1 MTDMR
6 EITIKDI
13 LAIIRRHWVWMV
25 LIPLFVGGGVYF
37 YFLQQPNEYTAE
49 TRLYVLM
56 EYVDNVGQVRYDTT
70 TSTQFTGDFKELI
83 QTRQV
88 YQETADRL
96 GGTIDMLED
105 VNIDISAVTGTR
117 LLIVSATSASPALS
131 LNVANTISQ
140 VFIEY
145 ITRIM
150 KTDAVSIAAE
160 ATLPE
165 EPSGPARGR
174 NTALAALLALVG
186 IAGIMIVIEMLN
198 TKIKTIEEAEEVLQ
212 TSVLASIPD
221 YRDSIGRYMK
231 YQDPDKTLSDAVSV
245 AVTEGVKTLAAN
257 IQFERSGP
265 TIGSIMVT
273 SSMSTEG
280 KSTLTLLLAEALS
293 EDGHNV
299 LVCDFDVKRPSL
311 GRYVGSR
318 NPLDIIDY
326 MTGKATLPQ
335 IVTKTRKPYV
345 FFVDFNHQNYSVSQ
359 IVKHTGFQKFLAEA
373 KQNFSVVLFDTCPLG
388 MFIDAA
394 MLATL
399 MDGTLVVLGSGM
411 VERSKGAEI
420 LGQLKKANANLLGVA
435 LNYARTAAGG
445 KYYYGKDR
453 YGGYESGRSKTAKG
467 RSQRQDTLEQDENAE

>member
-1 MTDMR
+1 MR

-13 LAIIRRHWVWMV
+13 LAILGRHWVWLV
-25 LIPLFVGGGVYF
+25 IIPLLVGGGAYY
-37 YFLQQPNEYTAE
+37 YFLQQPNQYTAE

-83 QTRQV
+83 KTRQV

-96 GGTIDMLED
+96 GGTLDMLND

-117 LLIVSATSASPALS
+117 VLIVSATSTSPALS

-140 VFIEY
+140 VFVEY

-150 KTDAVSIAAE
+150 KTDAVSVAAE

-165 EPSGPARGR
+165 EPSGPARIR
-174 NTALAALLALVG
+174 NTAMAAMLALVAM
-186 IAGIMIVIEMLN
+186 AGLFIVIDMFN

-221 YRDSIGRYMK
+221 YRDAIARYMK
-231 YQDPDKTLSDAVSV
+231 YQEPEKTMSEAVSV

-257 IQFERSGP
+257 IQFARSGP
-265 TIGSIMVT
+265 TIGSIMIT
-273 SSMSTEG
+273 STQSTEG
-280 KSTLTLLLAEALS
+280 KSTLALLLAEALS

-311 GRYVGSR
+311 GRYVGTR

-326 MTGKATLPQ
+326 MTGRATFPQ

-359 IVKHTGFQKFLAEA
+359 IVKHEGFQKFLEEA
-373 KQNFSVVLFDTCPLG
+373 KQNFSVVLFDTSPLG

-394 MLATL
+394 MLSTL
-399 MDGTLVVLGSGM
+399 VDGTLVVLGSGM
-411 VERSKGAEI
+411 VERNQGTEV
-420 LGQLKKANANLLGVA
+420 LGQLKKANANLLGVV
-435 LNYARTAAGG
+435 LNYTRASAGG
-445 KYYYGKDR
+445 KYYYGK
-453 YGGYESGRSKTAKG
+453 YGYYGYYGYGDTRSKNAKG
-467 RSQRQDTLEQDENAE
+467 KNHKGETHG